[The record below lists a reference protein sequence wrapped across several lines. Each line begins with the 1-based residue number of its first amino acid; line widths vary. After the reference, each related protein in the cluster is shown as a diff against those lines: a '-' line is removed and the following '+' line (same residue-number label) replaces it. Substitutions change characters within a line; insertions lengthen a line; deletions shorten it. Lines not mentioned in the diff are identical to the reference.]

1 MSTSSPTIRPATVA
15 LGPGRDDPASV
26 SATFPSGQYVA
37 SLAQMLVAAVEVK
50 LARDPSDT
58 FPLRRVV
65 HELATHLDRLA
76 PDGARIRVVVSAAAD
91 DLAVRLS
98 APVPDSAGDLDTWI
112 VAEARAR
119 FDEVEVT
126 RRGGQVRVSLR
137 RAWSRRSGR

>member
-1 MSTSSPTIRPATVA
+1 MSSSSPVIRPAVD
-15 LGPGRDDPASV
+15 LHRGPDDPAEV
-26 SATFPSGQYVA
+26 SATFVSGQYLP
-37 SLAQMLVAAVEVK
+37 SLAQLLVAAVEVK

-76 PDGARIRVVVSAAAD
+76 PAGARIRVVVSAAAD

-98 APVPDSAGDLDTWI
+98 APVPESAGDLDTWV

-119 FDEVEVT
+119 FDEVEIT
-126 RRGGQVRVSLR
+126 HRSGRAQVSLR
-137 RAWSRRSGR
+137 RTWSGPPRP